1 VFARFL
7 AAGALVPL
15 CIVTASQA
23 TVIDNFEAVNF
34 SIVTPGPSVHHLGDP
49 ASIIGGDRD
58 VFTPIYAG
66 AGSSAILTTTAG
78 DDSVVITSNG
88 NIFNVDF
95 QYEGVGINAR
105 ALNYDLTLDGD
116 NAILV
121 DISSVSP
128 SPATPVEIFLN
139 ISTRYGT
146 PDFGS
151 AILSRIVSEPGV
163 LTFPFSAF
171 EPIAGELDLSEV
183 DFISLNVT
191 VDRSASVS
199 IRDIRTGFVIPEPS
213 IIAQFGVMLFLV
225 NTYRRG
231 RHE

>member
-1 VFARFL
+1 VFAKLL

-15 CIVTASQA
+15 CIVAASQA

-34 SIVTPGPSVHHLGDP
+34 SIVTPGSGPGPSVHHLGDP
-49 ASIIGGDRD
+49 ANIIGGDRD

-88 NIFNVDF
+88 NIFSVNF

-121 DISSVSP
+121 DVSSVSP
-128 SPATPVEIFLN
+128 SPSTPIEIIVEI
-139 ISTRYGT
+139 S
-146 PDFGS
+146 
-151 AILSRIVSEPGV
+151 
-163 LTFPFSAF
+163 
-171 EPIAGELDLSEV
+171 
-183 DFISLNVT
+183 
-191 VDRSASVS
+191 
-199 IRDIRTGFVIPEPS
+199 
-213 IIAQFGVMLFLV
+213 
-225 NTYRRG
+225 
-231 RHE
+231 